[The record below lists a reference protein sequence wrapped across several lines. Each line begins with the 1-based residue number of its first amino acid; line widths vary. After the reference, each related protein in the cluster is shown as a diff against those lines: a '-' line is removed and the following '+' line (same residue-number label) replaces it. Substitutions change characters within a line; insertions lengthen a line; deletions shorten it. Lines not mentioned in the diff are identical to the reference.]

1 MSHDFRFYSRRYVM
15 VLFLILSSSS
25 RQLTLS
31 PIEPFRG
38 LSLSWTRLVVKSNDM
53 LVRLWFLKNWANG
66 IGSVKLLRIFF
77 FFTVMWKSTK
87 YLMDI
92 THFVEWN
99 GVRVLSGITIRN
111 ILPLQVPISP
121 LNRINMKSKW
131 FLTHNWWEPVEYSP
145 VVSMSHLI
153 EE

>member
-1 MSHDFRFYSRRYVM
+1 
-15 VLFLILSSSS
+15 
-25 RQLTLS
+25 
-31 PIEPFRG
+31 
-38 LSLSWTRLVVKSNDM
+38 
-53 LVRLWFLKNWANG
+53 
-66 IGSVKLLRIFF
+66 
-77 FFTVMWKSTK
+77 
-87 YLMDI
+87 MDI